1 MSCRRRESPIVQNID
16 FTKKK
21 GAILRIFLAVAAG
34 RVVRRPSNTNA
45 AFTRHAPENSQK
57 WGNFNCRGE
66 LPSIFFFLVKL
77 TFCTKSAGVHRASCS
92 RSKQSKLTHF
102 LLPDQWGV
110 VLRLLLLFHF
120 LLLVK
125 INLCALLQQPRGQHY
140 LLRHQP
146 RVHISGRGSGHDG
159 LNLKRQQR
167 GWTSNAPRLQ
177 SRRFWSCT
185 PHYLGLRPRK
195 FRPSWQWLLGHW
207 AIGVGP
213 NARHQ

>member
-1 MSCRRRESPIVQNID
+1 MSSHVTHCTEYWFHEKS
-16 FTKKK
+16 
-21 GAILRIFLAVAAG
+21 AILRIFWLRRREGGPPTQQKCRG
-34 RVVRRPSNTNA
+34 RGSTGRQTL
-45 AFTRHAPENSQK
+45 
-57 WGNFNCRGE
+57 GIFNCRGI
-66 LPSIFFFLVKL
+66 LLL
-77 TFCTKSAGVHRASCS
+77 FCEINVLYQEWSAQSS